1 MYGLMHESKDEEI
14 PLYGTIPRTGNSWTV
29 KVKERKTTTGC
40 TINGSIEGY
49 GVFPFER
56 YKGIPV
62 IDFTG
67 ESFDRCFESLKL
79 HDHYH
84 PAQKESDL
92 VPFID
97 EHIKRGF
104 KVIPA

>member
-1 MYGLMHESKDEEI
+1 MYGLMHESKETEL
-14 PLYGTIPRTGNSWTV
+14 PLYGSIPRTGKEYTV
-29 KVKERKTTTGC
+29 TIKERKTTTGC
-40 TINGSIEGY
+40 TITGSISGY
-49 GVFPFER
+49 GPFPFER
-56 YKGIPV
+56 FPGIPV

-79 HDHYH
+79 HDQYH
-84 PAQKESDL
+84 PAQNPDDL